1 MALPAYTTP
10 VDWMVHY
17 GVRTGAGLVFAFL
30 MLPIL
35 VIIPLSFNALPYF
48 TFNEEMLKL
57 SPDAYSLRWY
67 RDMFANDQ
75 WIHSIKNSFIIGISA
90 TLLATLL
97 GTLAAL
103 GLSRPHMPWR
113 IPIMSLLISP
123 MIVPIIIT
131 AAGMFFFYSSV
142 GLCQTTTGIILAHTA
157 LGTPFVVITVTATLF
172 GFDTTLMRASANLGA
187 TPVQTFF
194 RVVVPMILP
203 GVISG
208 GLFAFVIS
216 FDEVVCVIFIAG
228 FEQRTIP
235 RQMWA
240 GIREQISPTIL
251 AVATLLIVFSVCMMI
266 VLELLRRRNERLR
279 GIRPT

>member
-1 MALPAYTTP
+1 MALPAYASP
-10 VDWMVHY
+10 FDRAVHY
-17 GVRTGAGLVFAFL
+17 GVRIGAGLVFAFL

-35 VIIPLSFNALPYF
+35 VIVPLSFNALPYF

-57 SPDAYSLRWY
+57 NPDAWSLRWY
-67 RDMFANDQ
+67 RDMFANEQ
-75 WIHSIKNSFIIGISA
+75 WIHSIKNSFLIGVSA
-90 TLLATLL
+90 TVLATLL

-142 GLCQTTTGIILAHTA
+142 GLAQTTFGIILAHTA

-172 GFDTTLMRASANLGA
+172 GFDATLIRASANLGA
-187 TPVQTFF
+187 TPVHTFF

-216 FDEVVCVIFIAG
+216 FDEVVCVIFLAG

-266 VLELLRRRNERLR
+266 TLELLRRRNERLR

>member
-1 MALPAYTTP
+1 MALPAYATP
-10 VDWMVHY
+10 VDRMVHY

-48 TFNEEMLKL
+48 TFNEEMIKL
-57 SPDAYSLRWY
+57 NPDAYSLRWY
-67 RDMFANDQ
+67 QDMFANEQ
-75 WIHSIKNSFIIGISA
+75 WIHSIKNSFIIGIAA

-142 GLCQTTTGIILAHTA
+142 GLAQTTPGIILAHTA

-216 FDEVVCVIFIAG
+216 FDEVVCVIFLAG

>member
-1 MALPAYTTP
+1 MALPAYATP
-10 VDWMVHY
+10 VDRMVHY
-17 GVRTGAGLVFAFL
+17 GVRTGTGLVFAFL

-57 SPDAYSLRWY
+57 NPDAYSLRWY
-67 RDMFANDQ
+67 RDMFANEQ

-142 GLCQTTTGIILAHTA
+142 GLSQTTTGIILAHTA

-194 RVVVPMILP
+194 RVIVPMILP

-216 FDEVVCVIFIAG
+216 FDEVVCVIFLAG

>member
-1 MALPAYTTP
+1 MALPAYASP
-10 VDWMVHY
+10 VDRVVHY

-57 SPDAYSLRWY
+57 NADAYSLRWY
-67 RDMFANDQ
+67 QDMFANDQ

-142 GLCQTTTGIILAHTA
+142 GLSQTTPGIILAHTA

-216 FDEVVCVIFIAG
+216 FDEVVCVIFLAG

-266 VLELLRRRNERLR
+266 VLEMLRRRNERLR

>member
-1 MALPAYTTP
+1 MALPAYATP
-10 VDWMVHY
+10 VDRMVHY

-48 TFNEEMLKL
+48 TFNEEMIKL
-57 SPDAYSLRWY
+57 NPDAYSLRWY
-67 RDMFANDQ
+67 QDMFANEQ
-75 WIHSIKNSFIIGISA
+75 WIHSIKNSFIIGIAA

-142 GLCQTTTGIILAHTA
+142 GLSQTTTGIILAHTA

-187 TPVQTFF
+187 TPMQTFF

-216 FDEVVCVIFIAG
+216 FDEVVCVIFLAG

>member
-1 MALPAYTTP
+1 MALPAYATP
-10 VDWMVHY
+10 VDRMVHY

-48 TFNEEMLKL
+48 TFNEEMIKL
-57 SPDAYSLRWY
+57 NPDAYSLRWY
-67 RDMFANDQ
+67 QDMFANEQ
-75 WIHSIKNSFIIGISA
+75 WIHSIKNSFIIGIAA

-142 GLCQTTTGIILAHTA
+142 GLSQTTTGIILAHTA

-216 FDEVVCVIFIAG
+216 FDEVVCVIFLAG